1 MGRRLGKSLMLLTG
15 FVLVV
20 AACSDDTAETTTTT
34 PIPVETTTT
43 LPVET
48 TTSTTTTT
56 LSPGG
61 PPLIAE
67 GDRNETVAAFQ
78 WLLVC
83 GGHGTLT
90 PDGNFG
96 PTTATVLTSALAA
109 LGFTAPDE
117 DAFAALS
124 RDCADDRPIT
134 FEGDD
139 PLIVVGNAAPGDPE
153 IYTIPLEFDTAL
165 IVAVAPLDGVSLT
178 LLDAADT
185 PLEPQADTPNTW
197 SIATTGA
204 FSLVVT
210 ADLVPTTFTMTI
222 EIGEDAEGVADW
234 LITTTGITYKD
245 TPKLA
250 IGGASP
256 GIIDKIFEY
265 LGHGVRGG
273 EEFDTGWDS
282 PSQPDVRGIS
292 IEGFRFLFFGPEP
305 GHLARIRVLA
315 PTTDADGNPRPAFY
329 VTTPE
334 GIGPGH
340 TKAELLTI
348 YPGVTSG
355 KNSDGEYFY
364 RLTNS
369 RGELCFYFGT
379 TQPTDTSP
387 ILELSTMCRA

>member
-1 MGRRLGKSLMLLTG
+1 MLLTG
-15 FVLVV
+15 LVLVL
-20 AACSDDTAETTTTT
+20 AACGDDTAETTTTAT
-34 PIPVETTTT
+34 TLPIETTTT
-43 LPVET
+43 VAET

-56 LSPGG
+56 LPPGG

-67 GDRNETVAAFQ
+67 GDKNETVAAFQ

-90 PDGNFG
+90 PDGNYG
-96 PTTATVLTSALAA
+96 PTTDAILQAALTA
-109 LGFTAPDE
+109 LGFAVPDD

-124 RDCADDRPIT
+124 RDCADDRPIV
-134 FEGDD
+134 FDGDD

-153 IYTIPLEFDTAL
+153 VYTLPLEFDSAL
-165 IVAVAPLDGVSLT
+165 SVGVEPPSGVTVT
-178 LLDAADT
+178 LLDASDAPVEPYADT
-185 PLEPQADTPNTW
+185 NTW
-197 SIATTGA
+197 PIGTTGA

-210 ADLVPTTFTMTI
+210 ADLEPTTFTLTI
-222 EIGEDAEGVADW
+222 SVGEDAEGVADW
-234 LITTTGITYKD
+234 LLTTTGITYKD
-245 TPKLA
+245 TPKLT
-250 IGGASP
+250 IGGSSP

-315 PTTDADGNPRPAFY
+315 PTTDTDGDPRPEFY
-329 VTTPE
+329 VTTPQ

-340 TKAELLTI
+340 TRSALLTV

-369 RGELCFYFGT
+369 GGELCFYFGT

-387 ILELSTMCRA
+387 ILEMSTMCRA